1 MYPTEILLTNY
12 DDINYIVRYTCQNND
27 FDNFCK
33 RRHRSIVEPNICT
46 GMLMVFYIFVC
57 FFANFLLF
65 FIRISVFLSFAFILY
80 FFFMKYQIFET
91 VNQPETGI
99 GDQKLSAELYEH
111 DCFRNPWRFR
121 SSLSLKSNFWLNRSF
136 TQPYDPYCWLS
147 KNYFDGR
154 NLIG

>member
-1 MYPTEILLTNY
+1 MYPSEILLANY

-33 RRHRSIVEPNICT
+33 RGHRSIIQRNICP

-65 FIRISVFLSFAFILY
+65 FIRIFVFLSFAFF

-121 SSLSLKSNFWLNRSF
+121 SRVSLKSNFWLNRSF
-136 TQPYDPYCWLS
+136 TEPYDPYC
-147 KNYFDGR
+147 
-154 NLIG
+154 

>member
-1 MYPTEILLTNY
+1 MYPSEILLANY

-33 RRHRSIVEPNICT
+33 RGHRSIVEPNICP

-65 FIRISVFLSFAFILY
+65 FIRIFVFLSFAF
-80 FFFMKYQIFET
+80 FFFFFKYQIFET
-91 VNQPETGI
+91 VNPPETGI

-121 SSLSLKSNFWLNRSF
+121 SRVSLKSNFWLNRSF
-136 TQPYDPYCWLS
+136 TEPYDPYC
-147 KNYFDGR
+147 
-154 NLIG
+154 

>member
-1 MYPTEILLTNY
+1 MYPSEILLANY

-33 RRHRSIVEPNICT
+33 RGHRSIVEPNICP

-65 FIRISVFLSFAFILY
+65 FIRIFVFLSFAI

-121 SSLSLKSNFWLNRSF
+121 SRVSLKSNFWLNRSF
-136 TQPYDPYCWLS
+136 TEPYDPYC
-147 KNYFDGR
+147 
-154 NLIG
+154 

>member
-1 MYPTEILLTNY
+1 MYPSEVLLANY

-33 RRHRSIVEPNICT
+33 RGHRSIVEPNICP

-65 FIRISVFLSFAFILY
+65 FIRIFVFLSFAF

-121 SSLSLKSNFWLNRSF
+121 SRVSLKSNFWLNRSF
-136 TQPYDPYCWLS
+136 TEPYDPYC
-147 KNYFDGR
+147 
-154 NLIG
+154 